1 MKKMRKQIITGIFAI
16 TIVMAMTGCNGKQP
30 TLEVEAKQEIE
41 QSVEKEE
48 APIQLS
54 IQEESFN
61 TAFMLEIGE
70 SRKLEIDT
78 DYTGSL
84 KYESGNEEIATID
97 QDGTVTAVR
106 NGTVKI
112 TVIAGNV
119 KDTVNV
125 VVKAPAV
132 DVAETTE
139 AEETPE
145 VGSETG
151 KADTTNANQDVA
163 SSGAANTSN
172 AAGTSNNQAPAAQPG
187 AQATGTQQTGSQPA
201 ASENTSAPATTYDPT
216 NYYLDWDYIAAQVNA
231 RLKANYPNATIGSG
245 CWFEGAYYDSGWFQM
260 TEMDGYAGSR
270 WTNES
275 KINDIYSSIKHD
287 LDAQNTSSETGKGM
301 GMFVNSIVVNADGS
315 RSITITCYR

>member
-1 MKKMRKQIITGIFAI
+1 MKKMGKRIITGLLAI
-16 TIVMAMTGCNGKQP
+16 TIIMAMTGCNGKQP
-30 TLEVEAKQEIE
+30 GTEVEAKTVTE
-41 QSVEKEE
+41 QQMEPEE
-48 APIQLS
+48 DLIQLS
-54 IQEESFN
+54 IKEESFN

-78 DYTGSL
+78 DYVGLL
-84 KYESGNEEIATID
+84 KFESGNEEIATID
-97 QDGTVTAVR
+97 QDGTVTAFR
-106 NGTVKI
+106 NGTVMI
-112 TVIAGNV
+112 TVIAGDV

-125 VVKAPAV
+125 VVKAPKV

-139 AEETPE
+139 EEETPE
-145 VGSETG
+145 IGSETG
-151 KADTTNANQDVA
+151 KEDTVNTNQDVA

-172 AAGTSNNQAPAAQPG
+172 AAGTSNNQASAAQPG
-187 AQATGTQQTGSQPA
+187 SQATGTQPAGSQPTV
-201 ASENTSAPATTYDPT
+201 SESTSAPATTYDPT
-216 NYYLDWDYIAAQVNA
+216 NYYLDWDYIASQVNA

-245 CWFEGAYYDSGWFQM
+245 CWFEGAYYESGWFQM

-275 KINDIYSSIKHD
+275 TINDIYSSIKHD

-315 RSITITCYR
+315 RTITYTCYR